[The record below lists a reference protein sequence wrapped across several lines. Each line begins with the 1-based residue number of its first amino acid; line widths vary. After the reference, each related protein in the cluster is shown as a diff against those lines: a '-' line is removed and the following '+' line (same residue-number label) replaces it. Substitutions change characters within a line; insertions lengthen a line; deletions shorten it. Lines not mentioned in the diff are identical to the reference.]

1 MSKIINY
8 DEMVGKPEPY
18 RFILGGK
25 TYEVPDFS
33 EARLQRLAVIETK
46 HDGDDNPYPS
56 MRAKLAAL
64 TDQPEES
71 FDGVQIDALLLA
83 VADISAQMT
92 EAAVKNGNR
101 RSRRNGRG
109 R

>member
-1 MSKIINY
+1 MSNILNF
-8 DEMVGKPEPY
+8 DQLAGKPKPIP
-18 RFILGGK
+18 FILGGK

-33 EARLQRLAVIETK
+33 EERLQRLADIETK
-46 HDGDDNPYPS
+46 HEGDENPYPAL
-56 MRAKLAAL
+56 RAKLAVF

-71 FDGVQIDALLLA
+71 FEGVQIDALLLA
-83 VADISAQMT
+83 VSSLTAKMT
-92 EAAVKNGNR
+92 EAAEKNVNR